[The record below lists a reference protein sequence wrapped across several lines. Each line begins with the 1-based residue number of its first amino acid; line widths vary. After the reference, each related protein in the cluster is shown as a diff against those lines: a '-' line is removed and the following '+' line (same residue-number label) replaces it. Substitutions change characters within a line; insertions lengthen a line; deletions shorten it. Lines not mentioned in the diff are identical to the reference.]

1 MEITTVNPGGGTV
14 MIPISFVV
22 DRDFFSAAFPI
33 RLQSDGDCTVGG
45 TNNKLYTSGS
55 SEITEFMDVVYGPV
69 IVIIDQVTYT
79 YLPGLEPGTYS
90 CNIGVFLD
98 HADIQR
104 NPLFSVSVTYR
115 PGKH

>member
-1 MEITTVNPGGGTV
+1 

-33 RLQSDGDCTVGG
+33 RLQSDGDCTVDE
-45 TNNKLYTSGS
+45 TNTKFYTSGS
-55 SEITEFMDVVYGPV
+55 SEFTDVVYGPV

-98 HADIQR
+98 PTGANIQR